1 MPSALVIGGTSGLGR
16 ELALKLSTSFSVTVT
31 GRRDPA
37 LAGVLFFP
45 LELAADAGLVGAK
58 FDELLSRQGGVD
70 LLVYAAGFRQ
80 EGLLD
85 DLTDADIRE
94 MELVSVTAPA
104 MLIKRILKRQAA
116 LPELVVITSTSQ
128 WTPRVMEP
136 MYTAAKAGLGMLTAS
151 LSLDSRIARVLLV
164 GPGGMVTRFWEGS
177 GRDVSSMLDPVWVAD
192 EIMKLRE
199 GSFRYRFVRIPRNPP
214 RVEIAEER

>member
-1 MPSALVIGGTSGLGR
+1 MTTALVVGGTSGLGR
-16 ELALKLSTSFSVTVT
+16 ELARRLSASYTVTVT

-37 LAGVLFFP
+37 LAGVSFFP
-45 LELAADAGLVGAK
+45 LELAVDGIGEK
-58 FDELLSRQGGVD
+58 FDELLGRLGPVD

-85 DLTDADIRE
+85 DLSDADIRE

-104 MLIKRILKRQAA
+104 MLIKRILKRQAG

-151 LSLDSRIARVLLV
+151 LSLDPRIARVMLI

-199 GSFRYRFVRIPRNPP
+199 GTFRYRFVRIPRNPP